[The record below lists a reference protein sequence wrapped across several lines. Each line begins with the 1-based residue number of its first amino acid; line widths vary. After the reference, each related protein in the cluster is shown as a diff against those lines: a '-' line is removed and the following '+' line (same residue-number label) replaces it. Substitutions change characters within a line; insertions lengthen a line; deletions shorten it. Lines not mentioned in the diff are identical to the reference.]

1 MVASTQTVTST
12 TPIAYTSTFWHILY
26 IDMYGELKELI
37 NPFSLDE
44 RGQTLTARDILEK
57 LHIEAQEYVAE
68 IVRKVG

>member
-26 IDMYGELKELI
+26 IDINGELKELI
-37 NPFSLDE
+37 NPLNLDE
-44 RGQTLTARDILEK
+44 RGLMLTARDILEK